1 MARKT
6 FKTYLSLSY
15 AFHINQNPSITIN
28 SINGETKRVT
38 DFLVNLSIIFKEA
51 ITVIFLFILMLS
63 ANFKVASILVISM
76 LIATV
81 SFYKSIASYIKNVG
95 IKVRKNAEKI
105 LQKLT
110 EAISS
115 IKMLK
120 LIDKDEFLFKTF
132 LRKWQENRIMK
143 LFLELLVSYLD

>member
-1 MARKT
+1 M
-6 FKTYLSLSY
+6 LMVL
-15 AFHINQNPSITIN
+15 
-28 SINGETKRVT
+28 
-38 DFLVNLSIIFKEA
+38 FLLDN
-51 ITVIFLFILMLS
+51 LFILMLS

-120 LIDKDEFLFKTF
+120 LI
-132 LRKWQENRIMK
+132 
-143 LFLELLVSYLD
+143 